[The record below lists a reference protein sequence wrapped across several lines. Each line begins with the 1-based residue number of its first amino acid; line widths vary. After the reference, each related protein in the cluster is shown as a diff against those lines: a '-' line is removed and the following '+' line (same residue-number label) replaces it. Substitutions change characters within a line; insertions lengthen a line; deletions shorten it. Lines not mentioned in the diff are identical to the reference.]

1 MIDEFTQSGKQIYAD
16 LQEAVKTKKKCFAI
30 LFDPEE
36 INHFGSSSRGIKK
49 KQLLTSGQAS
59 EHLNLDYRVTEAL
72 LVDQLQK
79 LPKYTTH
86 LFVGGSTATQTQTQ
100 LTVQILK
107 KNTDLPILL
116 FPGDYKQITKEADGI
131 LFLSLLSGENP
142 EYLIRQQIKSVQQ
155 LQHADLE
162 IIPTGYILID
172 GGRETT
178 VQRVSHTQ
186 ALPQDDIEYIVNI
199 ALAGEYS
206 GKKLIYLEAGS
217 GALKTVSTEIIQAV
231 KSVISIPLIVGGGI
245 RTQIKLQ
252 QIYEA
257 GADLVVVGTAFEK
270 GEF

>member
-1 MIDEFTQSGKQIYAD
+1 MIDEFTQSGKRIYKD
-16 LQEAVKTKKKCFAI
+16 LQEAAKNEKKCFAI

-36 INHFGSSSRGIKK
+36 
-49 KQLLTSGQAS
+49 
-59 EHLNLDYRVTEAL
+59 VTETL
-72 LVDQLQK
+72 LINKIQK

-86 LFVGGSTATQTQTQ
+86 LFVGGSTATHTQTQ

-107 KNTDLPILL
+107 KHTDLPIIL

-142 EYLIRQQIKSVQQ
+142 EYLIRQQIKSVQK
-155 LQHADLE
+155 LQHSDLE
-162 IIPTGYILID
+162 IIPTGYILIN

-178 VQRVSHTQ
+178 VERVSHTQ
-186 ALPQDDIEYIVNI
+186 ALPQDDVERIVNT

-206 GKKLIYLEAGS
+206 GKKVIYLEAGS
-217 GALKTVSTEIIQAV
+217 GALHSVSKEIIQAV
-231 KSVISIPLIVGGGI
+231 KSAISIPLIVGGGI
-245 RTQIKLQ
+245 RSQSKLREV
-252 QIYEA
+252 YKA